1 MAARKKRQKH
11 IPTPVKLYLR
21 QFLGDEVLEKPLTEK
36 YFQPEELK
44 AINLLIEQSRD
55 RTKQTKNVGKRVKPE
70 WAYTPRDSAQERL
83 GIKAPVGFRV
93 PSEWIREHTYNP
105 KGAVAYGDYDKIANL
120 LGYYG
125 GQRPKKAVKQFSKE
139 DPLVPYQSVM
149 HTLGQFN
156 YEEVTD
162 PDTGEVSY
170 KVTDVYD
177 WDPIYGPSGIDPASK
192 KEGKGRYPE
201 WGDLPNI
208 IAGRKPKDQRDS
220 GRYNYSSRLANLA
233 EWAGAKFGPR
243 ASEGEG
249 IKFRVNIPKREYDS
263 DYSAID
269 EILEA
274 KSSKKGGRLKHTKK
288 RKRNNNKIING
299 KIMYGYK
306 AGGKV

>member
-1 MAARKKRQKH
+1 MARKKRQRH

-44 AINLLIEQSRD
+44 AINLLIEQSRQK
-55 RTKQTKNVGKRVKPE
+55 TKTTKRVGRQPKPS
-70 WAYTPRDSAQERL
+70 WAYSPRS
-83 GIKAPVGFRV
+83 GKAPVGFKV
-93 PSEWIREHTYNP
+93 PSDWIRKHTYDP
-105 KGAVAYGDYDKIANL
+105 KGTVTYKDYEKLSNL
-120 LGYYG
+120 LGYHG
-125 GQRPKKAVKQFSKE
+125 GARPAKAVKQFSTE
-139 DPLVPYQSVM
+139 DPSVPYQSVM

-177 WDPIYGPSGIDPASK
+177 WDPIYGPSGIDPALK

-201 WGDLPNI
+201 WRDLPNI
-208 IAGRKPKDQRDS
+208 IAGRKPESKGES
-220 GRYNYSSRLANLA
+220 KYSYPARISNLA

-249 IKFRVNIPKREYDS
+249 IKFDIDIPQREYDFDN
-263 DYSAID
+263 DYID
-269 EILEA
+269 ELLEQ